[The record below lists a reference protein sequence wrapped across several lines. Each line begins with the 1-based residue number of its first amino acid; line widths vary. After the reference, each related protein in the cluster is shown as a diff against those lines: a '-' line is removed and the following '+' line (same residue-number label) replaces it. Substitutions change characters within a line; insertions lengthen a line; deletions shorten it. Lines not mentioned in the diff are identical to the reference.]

1 MFAGKVSGMNKQ
13 PDISADLQLLLQKA
27 RRSLAAAR
35 RHIEAGDYD
44 FASSRAYYAAFYAM
58 QAVLLTK
65 SLTPAKHSGVIRAFN
80 QHFIKTGIFPTEFSK
95 SIGWL
100 FSERQTGD
108 YALGLSIAETDAIQ
122 DVETAEKVVHAIVEY
137 LIRERFLGEG

>member
-1 MFAGKVSGMNKQ
+1 MNEQADK
-13 PDISADLQLLLQKA
+13 SADLQLLLQKA
-27 RRSLAAAR
+27 RRSLVAAR

-65 SLTPAKHSGVIRAFN
+65 NLTPAKHSGVIRAFN

-95 SIGWL
+95 SVGWL

-108 YALGLSIAETDAIQ
+108 YTLGLSIAETDANQ
-122 DVETAEKVVHAIVEY
+122 DVETGERVLQAIAIY
-137 LIRERFLGEG
+137 LTQEGFLPSD

>member
-1 MFAGKVSGMNKQ
+1 MNEQLDK
-13 PDISADLQLLLQKA
+13 SADLELLLQKA
-27 RRSLAAAR
+27 RRSLVAAR

-65 SLTPAKHSGVIRAFN
+65 NLTPAKHSGVIRAFN
-80 QHFIKTGIFPTEFSK
+80 QYFIKTGIFPTEFSK
-95 SIGWL
+95 SVGWL

-108 YALGLSIAETDAIQ
+108 YALGLSIAETDANQ
-122 DVETAEKVVHAIVEY
+122 DVQMAERVLQAIATY
-137 LIRERFLGEG
+137 LVQKGFLPSG